1 MRCCQEK
8 DIKLHGPEGWQA
20 VPLWHRDFLAVGQT
34 LLGPALIVEATG
46 TIVLAQGWSAQVLA
60 ANQLGATELQA
71 LVQREGIQAVRIA
84 MAQVQALG
92 DAAVRRV
99 IDRLQDGSHRININ
113 DGSQWPVKY
122 FGIRRGS
129 GGEGRW
135 RGGDGLIRELR
146 FLEPL
151 TIALISGS
159 RLQAP
164 KSLEGGGLGAAGLNL
179 LIPPYGDPEML
190 PGCIERQLAAGDRLR
205 TETPGGG
212 GYGAPSGHPLS
223 DAG

>member
-1 MRCCQEK
+1 
-8 DIKLHGPEGWQA
+8 
-20 VPLWHRDFLAVGQT
+20 
-34 LLGPALIVEATG
+34 
-46 TIVLAQGWSAQVLA
+46 
-60 ANQLGATELQA
+60 
-71 LVQREGIQAVRIA
+71 
-84 MAQVQALG
+84 
-92 DAAVRRV
+92 VRRV
-99 IDRLQDGSHRININ
+99 IDRLQDGSHRINLD
-113 DGSQWPVKY
+113 DGSQLPVEY
-122 FGIRRGS
+122 LGIRRGS

-164 KSLEGGGLGAAGLNL
+164 EGLEGGGPGAAGLNL

-190 PGCIERQLAAGDRLR
+190 PGCIERQLGRGSLADRNPGGWRLR
-205 TETPGGG
+205 
-212 GYGAPSGHPLS
+212 APSGHPLS